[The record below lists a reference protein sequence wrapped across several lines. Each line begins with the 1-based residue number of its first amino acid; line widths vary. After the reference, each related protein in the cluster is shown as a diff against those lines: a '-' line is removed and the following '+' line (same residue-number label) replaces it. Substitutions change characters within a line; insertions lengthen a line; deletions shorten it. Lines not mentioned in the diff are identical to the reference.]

1 MPNID
6 EIWRRIERHEGEE
19 FHTKKGLPFTYAIQ
33 GEIFRSSRANR
44 NIPRRDFE
52 KALKIAPFDGP
63 GDLNRMVQ
71 GPAYVWAVLH
81 DPRIRQRDY

>member
-6 EIWRRIERHEGEE
+6 EIRRRIERHEGEE
-19 FHTKKGLPFTYAIQ
+19 FHTITERPFTYEIR

-44 NIPRRDFE
+44 NIPGRDFE

-71 GPAYVWAVLH
+71 GPAYVRAVLH
-81 DPRIRQRDY
+81 DPRIRQGDY